1 MPPIARSTT
10 ATTCIV
16 QTAQSN
22 LPDADRCHK
31 THRPN
36 HVITFVRPKANQ
48 PPTTATFHV
57 PLTFNKLDFR
67 DYLYNVYNVEVTS
80 VRSFVNQ
87 MQVRQRSF
95 KGFGGKWYRPR
106 SQKMMVVDLVKPFVW
121 PAEPEDKDPW
131 DHKMFT
137 NVEKTHKEQL
147 DLDFERTKGTPPLRG
162 ELKQADD
169 RLLLRQQAKELMNGT
184 RKWRPGQ
191 MFDPEWAEVEA
202 DEAVAVKGKEGG
214 ESTQ

>member
-1 MPPIARSTT
+1 MSDPS
-10 ATTCIV
+10 
-16 QTAQSN
+16 Q
-22 LPDADRCHK
+22 
-31 THRPN
+31 HRPN

-67 DYLYNVYNVEVTS
+67 DYLWNVYNVEVTS

-87 MQVRQRSF
+87 MQVRQRNY

-121 PAEPEDKDPW
+121 PEEPEDKDAW

-137 NVEKTHKEQL
+137 AVEQSHKEQL
-147 DLDFERTKGTPPLRG
+147 NLDFERSKGTPPLR
-162 ELKQADD
+162 EEQKQSDG
-169 RLLLRQQAKELMNGT
+169 RVLLRQQAKELMNGT
-184 RKWRPGQ
+184 RKWRPAQPLGL
-191 MFDPEWAEVEA
+191 EWAEVEA
-202 DEAVAVKGKEGG
+202 EGVG
-214 ESTQ
+214 SVETR

>member
-1 MPPIARSTT
+1 MATKAAAGVVGGAARAAPFRTGEKK
-10 ATTCIV
+10 V
-16 QTAQSN
+16 F
-22 LPDADRCHK
+22 L
-31 THRPN
+31 PN

-67 DYLYNVYNVEVTS
+67 DYLWNVYNVEVTS

-121 PAEPEDKDPW
+121 PEAPEDKSAW
-131 DHKMFT
+131 DHEMFT
-137 NVEKTHKEQL
+137 AIDKTHKEQL
-147 DLDFERTKGTPPLRG
+147 DLDFERTRGTPPLRP
-162 ELKQADD
+162 EMKTTDE
-169 RLLLRQQAKELMNGT
+169 RLLLRQQARELMNGT

-191 MFDPEWAEVEA
+191 ALDPAWVEVEA
-202 DEAVAVKGKEGG
+202 DEAVSARTNEGG
-214 ESTQ
+214 ESTS